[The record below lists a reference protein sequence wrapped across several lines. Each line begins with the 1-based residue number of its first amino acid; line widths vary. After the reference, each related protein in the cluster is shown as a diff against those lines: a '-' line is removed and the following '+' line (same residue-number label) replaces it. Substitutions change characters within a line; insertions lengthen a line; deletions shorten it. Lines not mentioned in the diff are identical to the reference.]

1 MEDAAKR
8 REEQRL
14 KRKVAVEEAQAL
26 RELLLQTQRKMA
38 GVGQV
43 AAGNPVSAD
52 DLAAWQSWNAPDHT
66 ASTASPGRYINTGQ
80 G

>member
-8 REEQRL
+8 REELRL
-14 KRKVAVEEAQAL
+14 KRKTVEEAKAL
-26 RELLLQTQRKMA
+26 RELFVQTERKMA
-38 GVGQV
+38 RIGRHVVGRS
-43 AAGNPVSAD
+43 PVSAD
-52 DLAAWQSWNAPDHT
+52 DFAAWQSWNAPDHT